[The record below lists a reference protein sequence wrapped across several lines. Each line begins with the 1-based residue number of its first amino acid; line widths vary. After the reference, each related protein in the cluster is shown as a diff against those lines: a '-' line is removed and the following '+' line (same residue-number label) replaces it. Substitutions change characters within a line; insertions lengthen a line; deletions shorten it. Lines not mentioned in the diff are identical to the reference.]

1 MPDVVSSA
9 LGVRHADIHPRC
21 LRIFQAP
28 THSKEPPKHISK
40 AQHDHMAVAEFVG
53 LISSGT
59 DAEGQAQLIFAEVV
73 TGAAGDDPTR
83 GAGTVTP
90 VMILWGSGVNHSKLK
105 MSNHAF
111 KHIYD
116 SWAIVLSAETEA
128 DLHAEVAKHAAL
140 PGNTLLRIGKP
151 VGKKS
156 LVPARPSIASP
167 AKKTPSTSA
176 GGGGGGGG
184 GGQASSLG
192 NRGEEGSGGGGSSSR
207 GGGGGVDG
215 DGGDGSAAA
224 PAPVLSAKDAKAAAK
239 LAAKKAKA
247 DEKERKK
254 KEKEKGKK
262 KK

>member
-1 MPDVVSSA
+1 
-9 LGVRHADIHPRC
+9 
-21 LRIFQAP
+21 
-28 THSKEPPKHISK
+28 
-40 AQHDHMAVAEFVG
+40 MAVAEFVG
-53 LISSGT
+53 LIRSGT

-176 GGGGGGGG
+176 GGGGGSGG